1 MVGALWHCIM
11 LHLGCRRENWV
22 VVLHTAL
29 LPYSA
34 PQGICK
40 MWLCSLAKYTF
51 QGSYNIRTNAAH
63 VGFASLYSN
72 WGARRITGSSVVHD
86 QNNCTEPTVRFT
98 ERCVIVRTALSTIY
112 QCALQSDGE
121 ILVAYRVALYEL
133 RHAMNNMLLGCGMCR
148 SVPMSFSVV
157 LPWCVKVSSTA
168 IYLATLQAL

>member
-1 MVGALWHCIM
+1 MVGALWRCIM
-11 LHLGCRRENWV
+11 LHLGCRCEMLCCILRFF
-22 VVLHTAL
+22 LTAL
-29 LPYSA
+29 RKGYA
-34 PQGICK
+34 KCGCVV
-40 MWLCSLAKYTF
+40 AKYTF

-133 RHAMNNMLLGCGMCR
+133 RHARIIC
-148 SVPMSFSVV
+148 S
-157 LPWCVKVSSTA
+157 
-168 IYLATLQAL
+168 